1 MDTQTPAPHAGS
13 DSSDQSQPHT
23 VPRSTPGAT
32 GSGRQRRRGFL
43 QKLLGAIGGF
53 SALAAVY
60 PVFRYIEP
68 PPESEGANRVE
79 IDATELP
86 PGSSKTVIYRGRP
99 TVVANASQGYVA
111 YMGVCPHLGC
121 IVKWTETEQAF
132 VCPCHGGRF
141 NEKGEVT
148 GGPVPKPLTPVPV
161 STNGPKVIL
170 GA

>member
-1 MDTQTPAPHAGS
+1 MDTQTPDSQAGPDPS
-13 DSSDQSQPHT
+13 DGSQPPG
-23 VPRSTPGAT
+23 VPFSGKKAT
-32 GSGRQRRRGFL
+32 DSGRQRRRGFL
-43 QKLLGAIGGF
+43 QKLLGAMGGF
-53 SALAAVY
+53 SALVAIY

-86 PGSSKTVIYRGRP
+86 PGASKTIIYRGRP
-99 TVVANASQGYVA
+99 TVVVNASQGYVA
-111 YMGVCPHLGC
+111 FMGVCPHLGC

-141 NEKGEVT
+141 SEKGEVT
-148 GGPVPKPLTPVPV
+148 GGPISKPLTSIPV
-161 STNGPKVIL
+161 STNGAKVIV